1 LRARTNRQLSAVF
14 RQRFGDGLPDL
25 SVATHPRHYGHFS
38 FKTDLHVIP
47 SGAYLNIARRI
58 DVSSIGMAVPGLN
71 LQVRRAPR
79 RKVGEQ
85 MNRERIEDTVRLWQ
99 AEPDKAKGKPTVIAR
114 AEGGEAVMEHG
125 SFSWRTDMPVPLG
138 GTNEAPSPTA
148 LLLSALAGCAVV
160 FIRDTLAPQLAVTV
174 DAIEATAE
182 CVTDARGLLGM
193 NGVAPDLSNV
203 GLTIAIQSPEDE
215 DAVRRVYQAWQE
227 RCPVYLALTKAL
239 PVATSLDIK
248 RP

>member
-1 LRARTNRQLSAVF
+1 
-14 RQRFGDGLPDL
+14 
-25 SVATHPRHYGHFS
+25 
-38 FKTDLHVIP
+38 
-47 SGAYLNIARRI
+47 
-58 DVSSIGMAVPGLN
+58 
-71 LQVRRAPR
+71 
-79 RKVGEQ
+79 
-85 MNRERIEDTVRLWQ
+85 MNRERIEETVRLWQ

-114 AEGGEAVMEHG
+114 AEGSKAVMEHG
-125 SFSWRTDMPVPLG
+125 TFSWRTDMPVPLG

-160 FIRDTLAPQLAVTV
+160 FIRDT
-174 DAIEATAE
+174 
-182 CVTDARGLLGM
+182 
-193 NGVAPDLSNV
+193 
-203 GLTIAIQSPEDE
+203 IAIRSSENE

>member
-1 LRARTNRQLSAVF
+1 
-14 RQRFGDGLPDL
+14 
-25 SVATHPRHYGHFS
+25 
-38 FKTDLHVIP
+38 
-47 SGAYLNIARRI
+47 
-58 DVSSIGMAVPGLN
+58 
-71 LQVRRAPR
+71 
-79 RKVGEQ
+79 
-85 MNRERIEDTVRLWQ
+85 MNRDRIEETVRLWQ
-99 AEPDKAKGKPTVIAR
+99 AQPENAKGKPTVIAR
-114 AEGGEAVMEHG
+114 AEGSKAVMEHG

-160 FIRDTLAPQLAVTV
+160 FIRDTLAPQLGVTL

-203 GLTIAIQSPEDE
+203 GLTITLQSSEPED
-215 DAVRRVYQAWQE
+215 ALRRVYQAWQE

-239 PVATSLDIK
+239 PVVTSLEIK
-248 RP
+248 RA